1 MLPPDV
7 EPITGQPD
15 GNSATFVLKVLVVFG
30 ASAVGAIIGRLFGWM
45 IA

>member
-7 EPITGQPD
+7 EPITGQQD
-15 GNSATFVLKVLVVFG
+15 GNCVAFVVKVLVVFG
-30 ASAVGAIIGRLFGWM
+30 ASAVGAIIGRLIGWM